1 MNKSVRLSRVRDGL
15 VAGRGVLF
23 LGPDFAHRVD
33 ELDVDQLLESFRD
46 QLPDASGWENLS
58 RQDRFTLCGQSMGTD
73 AFARLACDRFPSV
86 EALTGVVSPF
96 HRQLLATPFPIIVD
110 TCLHDLAEATL
121 HQIGAR
127 VRALSEDQDLVLRP
141 DALPGE
147 RTLVKLRGHL
157 WFNDVSVTVDQVRQR
172 PLKHPALFAFLRNAA
187 VSGPVFF
194 YGFAPNSPIVSWIR
208 DILSPMS
215 GAAVMAARI
224 DNALWRQYWTGH
236 GFEVISAGATVAL
249 EERITRLLVDLE
261 PGGDSEA
268 VEPIIAEA
276 TRVVSGHLGRMDS
289 LQWANESPKALE
301 ALDADGVLGVMDSI
315 NILSNLV
322 TRGMPIP
329 PRPAALAAEVCQ
341 RAGDLPTAR
350 RAVSMAVFAMA
361 DQEGHDS
368 VACGAIGRTL
378 IRMGDA
384 DRARPFLQDALENRD
399 PADTTSLA
407 DDLAWLSK
415 SVLDRIDRLRAR
427 KRRRAVTE
435 LIGVF
440 LKEQAERLS
449 LAALDPGED
458 VDLRWSVYYINLRLG
473 RVMVLASEMAQSS
486 GEVYAAQAVNLLE
499 RAIELAPYKPDAY
512 KILRPLLTDRRYAV
526 ADPKRW
532 MEIVGAAPA
541 QVQRKLGKR

>member
-23 LGPDFAHRVD
+23 LGPDFSHRVD
-33 ELDVDQLLESFRD
+33 ELDIDQLLESFRT
-46 QLPDASGWENLS
+46 QLPDASGWETLS
-58 RQDRFTLCGQSMGTD
+58 REDRFTLCAQSMGTD
-73 AFARLACDRFPSV
+73 AFARVACDRFPSV
-86 EALTGVVSPF
+86 EALGVVVSPF
-96 HRQLLATPFPIIVD
+96 HRQLLSTPFPIVVD

-121 HQIGAR
+121 REVGAR
-127 VRALSEDQDLVLRP
+127 VRSLSEDADLVLRP

-147 RTLVKLRGHL
+147 RTLVKLRGNL
-157 WFNDVSVTVDQVRQR
+157 WLNDVSLTIDQLRQR
-172 PLKHPALFAFLRNAA
+172 PQKHPALFAYLRNAA

-194 YGFAPNSPIVSWIR
+194 YGFAPNSPIVTWIR

-215 GAAVMAARI
+215 GAAVMASRI

-236 GFEVISAGATVAL
+236 GFEVVSAGATVAL
-249 EERITRLLVDLE
+249 EERVSRLLGE
-261 PGGDSEA
+261 FEFGGDDDA
-268 VEPIIAEA
+268 VAPIIEEA
-276 TRVVSGHLGRMDS
+276 TQVVIGHLAKQTS
-289 LQWANESPKALE
+289 LAWANRSPKQLE
-301 ALDADGVLGVMDSI
+301 ELDADGVQEVLSSM
-315 NILSNLV
+315 NLFSNLV
-322 TRGMPIP
+322 SRGMPIP
-329 PRPAALAAEVCQ
+329 SRPVALAAEVCQ
-341 RAGDLPTAR
+341 RAGDLPAAR

-361 DQEGHDS
+361 DQSEIDP
-368 VACGAIGRTL
+368 VACGAVGRTL

-384 DRARPFLQDALENRD
+384 DRSRPFLQDALENED
-399 PADTTSLA
+399 SADTVSRA

-415 SVLDRIDRLRAR
+415 SVLERVDRLRSR

-440 LKEQAERLS
+440 LKEQADRLS
-449 LAALDPGED
+449 LASLDPGED
-458 VDLRWSVYYINLRLG
+458 VDLRWSIYYINLRLG

-486 GEVYAAQAVNLLE
+486 GEVYAEQAVNLLA
-499 RAIELAPYKPDAY
+499 RAIELAPYKPDGY

-541 QVQRKLGKR
+541 QVQRKLGRR

>member
-33 ELDVDQLLESFRD
+33 ELDIDQLLESFRA
-46 QLPDASGWENLS
+46 QLPDASGWETLS
-58 RQDRFTLCGQSMGTD
+58 REDRFTLCGQSMGTD
-73 AFARLACDRFPSV
+73 AFARVACDRFPSV
-86 EALTGVVSPF
+86 EALGVAVSPF
-96 HRQLLATPFPIIVD
+96 HRQLLSTPFPIIVD
-110 TCLHDLAEATL
+110 ACLHDLAEATL
-121 HQIGAR
+121 RRIGSR
-127 VRALSEDQDLVLRP
+127 VRALSEDADLVLRP

-147 RTLVKLRGHL
+147 RTLVKLRGNL
-157 WFNDVSVTVDQVRQR
+157 WLNDVSLTIDQLRQR
-172 PLKHPALFAFLRNAA
+172 PQKQPALFAYLRNAA

-194 YGFAPNSPIVSWIR
+194 YGFAPNSPIVTWIR

-215 GAAVMAARI
+215 GAAVMASRI

-236 GFEVISAGATVAL
+236 GFEVVSAGATVAL
-249 EERITRLLVDLE
+249 EERVSRLLGELE
-261 PGGDSEA
+261 FGGSDDA
-268 VEPIIAEA
+268 VAPIIEEA
-276 TRVVSGHLGRMDS
+276 TQVVIGHLARQDS
-289 LQWANESPKALE
+289 LSWANQSPKELE
-301 ALDADGVLGVMDSI
+301 SLDADGIYGVMGSM
-315 NILSNLV
+315 NLLSNLV
-322 TRGMPIP
+322 SRGMPIP

-341 RAGDLPTAR
+341 RAGDLPAAR

-361 DQEGHDS
+361 DLADLDA

-384 DRARPFLQDALENRD
+384 DRSRPFLQDALKSGDE
-399 PADTTSLA
+399 ADTVSRA

-415 SVLDRIDRLRAR
+415 SVLDRVDRLRAR

-435 LIGVF
+435 LIGAF
-440 LKEQAERLS
+440 LKEQAERLPLAS
-449 LAALDPGED
+449 LEPEED
-458 VDLRWSVYYINLRLG
+458 VDLRWSIYYINLRLG

-486 GEVYAAQAVNLLE
+486 GEVYAEQAVNLLV

-541 QVQRKLGKR
+541 QVQRKLGRR